1 VIGIIFLIVW
11 FVISALL
18 ITFFSIEW
26 SRTLVYMLAEGF
38 GYDAVRVDQTVELDP
53 IIKQFPYVLSLGSL
67 VVSIIIFNYR
77 YVCAG
82 TRRFGRDAR
91 AAWGFVSL
99 CGREHV
105 ANNRTV
111 MMGLCVVTLVGLSL
125 RLIYLNEPIRGDE
138 AYTFT
143 QYAQRPLFLG
153 LTQYYIPNNH
163 LLNTILVHF
172 SYLSFGNQPWVLRLP
187 VLIAGTLAVPIAY
200 VVFSRLY
207 KPVVGLLTAA
217 FISSSAPLIEYSV
230 NARGYMLM
238 LSIFLSMLALAT
250 FLRGSYNRFGWAL
263 FIVLGV
269 LGFCALPIMVYPCGI
284 ISGWLLLNTHY
295 SATKHQIKFVI
306 AIAVSMSLIAALTAM
321 IYWPVLVVS
330 GYQEV
335 LGNYYTISHSQFFG
349 GLFSYVKTLSN
360 IWFDG
365 WPQVIGW
372 GVLMC
377 AISRPLVASV
387 VGKPNESILLVTVAC
402 VTVLLL
408 ARPVLGYPRLWLFIL
423 PILLGEAAAG
433 FVGLVEYVTRRQFKY
448 ATELMA
454 ALALILALMLG
465 GQTVASETV
474 RYSRQT
480 GTLLGG
486 EKVAKWLLRHANK
499 SDVVTSSNYSS
510 ASLRYYLDQNG
521 ALLTLTWSVSD
532 MLQSE
537 RIFIVVNTLYGENSS
552 SLVESR
558 VLKDSA
564 FGEPRLL
571 ERWRETDLYVML
583 RTDSS

>member
-1 VIGIIFLIVW
+1 MVVIILWIFLSV
-11 FVISALL
+11 LL
-18 ITFFSIEW
+18 IAFFPVEW
-26 SRTLVYMLAEGF
+26 GRALVYMLAEGF
-38 GYDAVRVDQTVELDP
+38 GHDAVRVDQTVNLDP
-53 IIKQFPYVLSLGSL
+53 IIKQFPYVLSLGLL
-67 VVSIIIFNYR
+67 VVSVIVVNYR

-82 TRRFGRDAR
+82 TRKFGRDAR
-91 AAWGFVSL
+91 AAWNFALRS
-99 CGREHV
+99 GREHFS
-105 ANNRTV
+105 NNRAV
-111 MMGLCVVTLVGLSL
+111 MIGLGVVTLIGLSL
-125 RLIYLNEPIRGDE
+125 RLMYLNEPIRGDE

-172 SYLSFGNQPWVLRLP
+172 SYLTFGNQPWVLRLP
-187 VLIAGTLAVPIAY
+187 VLICGTLVVPIAY

-207 KPVVGLLTAA
+207 KPAIGLLAAA

-238 LSIFLSMLALAT
+238 LCIFLAMLALAT
-250 FLRGSYNRFGWAL
+250 FLSNSYNRFGWGL

-284 ISGWLLLNTHY
+284 ICGWLLLDTY
-295 SATKHQIKFVI
+295 CSATKHKIKFIIVM
-306 AIAVSMSLIAALTAM
+306 AVSILLMAALTM
-321 IYWPVLVVS
+321 IIYWPVLVVS
-330 GYQEV
+330 GSQEV
-335 LGNYYTISHSQFFG
+335 LGNYYTISHAQFFQ
-349 GLFSYVKTLSN
+349 GLFPYVRTLAG
-360 IWFDG
+360 IWFQD
-365 WPQVIGW
+365 WPQIIVW
-372 GVLMC
+372 GVLVC
-377 AISRPLVASV
+377 AISRPLIASV
-387 VGKPNESILLVTVAC
+387 LGRPNESILLVTLVCVA
-402 VTVLLL
+402 VLLL
-408 ARPVLGYPRLWLFIL
+408 VRPVLGYPRLWLFIL

-433 FVGLVEYVTRRQFKY
+433 FMGLVGYVTRLQFKY
-448 ATELMA
+448 PTKLIA
-454 ALALILALMLG
+454 ILAIILSLLLG
-465 GQTVASETV
+465 GHTVANESV

-499 SDVVTSSNYSS
+499 RDVVTSSNYSS

-552 SLVESR
+552 SVVESR
-558 VLKDSA
+558 VLNDSA
-564 FGEPRLL
+564 FDEPRLL
-571 ERWRETDLYVML
+571 KRWRETDLYVML
-583 RTDSS
+583 RTDSN

>member
-1 VIGIIFLIVW
+1 MVVIILW
-11 FVISALL
+11 FICSVLL
-18 ITFFSIEW
+18 IAFFPVGW
-26 SRTLVYMLAEGF
+26 GRALVYMLAEGF
-38 GYDAVRVDQTVELDP
+38 GYDAVRVDQTVTLDP
-53 IIKQFPYVLSLGSL
+53 IINQFPYVLSLGLL
-67 VVSIIIFNYR
+67 VVSTIIFNYQ
-77 YVCAG
+77 YVCTG
-82 TRRFGRDAR
+82 TKRFGRDAR
-91 AAWGFVSL
+91 AAWIFTLRS
-99 CGREHV
+99 GREHFST
-105 ANNRTV
+105 NRAV
-111 MMGLCVVTLVGLSL
+111 MIGLGVITLIGLSL

-172 SYLSFGNQPWVLRLP
+172 SYLTFGNQPWVLRLP
-187 VLIAGTLAVPIAY
+187 VLISGTLAVPIGY

-207 KPVVGLLTAA
+207 KPAIGLLAAA

-238 LSIFLSMLALAT
+238 LSIFLAMLALAT
-250 FLRGSYNRFGWAL
+250 FLRNSYNRFGWGL
-263 FIVLGV
+263 FIVLGM

-284 ISGWLLLNTHY
+284 ICGWLLLDIHC
-295 SATKHQIKFVI
+295 SATKHKIKFVI
-306 AIAVSMSLIAALTAM
+306 VMAVSISFIAALTM
-321 IYWPVLVVS
+321 IIYWPVLVVS
-330 GYQEV
+330 GSQEV
-335 LGNYYTISHSQFFG
+335 LGNYYTIPHAQFFEE
-349 GLFSYVKTLSN
+349 LFPYVRTLVG
-360 IWFDG
+360 IWFQD
-365 WPQVIGW
+365 WPQIIGW
-372 GVLMC
+372 GVLVC
-377 AISRPLVASV
+377 AISRPFIASV
-387 VGKPNESILLVTVAC
+387 LGRPNESILLVTMVCVA
-402 VTVLLL
+402 VLLL
-408 ARPVLGYPRLWLFIL
+408 VRPVLGYPRLWLFIL

-433 FVGLVEYVTRRQFKY
+433 FMGLVGYVTRLQFKY
-448 ATELMA
+448 PTRLIA
-454 ALALILALMLG
+454 ILAVILSLLLG
-465 GQTVASETV
+465 GHTVASESV

-486 EKVAKWLLRHANK
+486 EKVAKWLLRHANQ